1 MHGDLCR
8 VCSCGTRSSGVGAC
22 SRACKLGCEWA
33 DARAA
38 AKALVEDGRAQ
49 RKTGNHEE
57 AIVLFEQALDLD
69 PANGQAA
76 NLAGE

>member
-1 MHGDLCR
+1 MRTVSAIATFLCLW
-8 VCSCGTRSSGVGAC
+8 SASAS
-22 SRACKLGCEWA
+22 A